1 MDGLRESAPAPT
13 GGWTSAVVRSKT
25 QPTGHFTVLRLE
37 VAGRLTHLPGQHYVV
52 RLRADD
58 GYTASRSY
66 SVASAPA
73 DPMVELCVEQL
84 EGGEVSGFLA
94 DVVEV
99 GDTLEVRGPIGG
111 WFVWDGVSP
120 ALAVGG
126 GSGIVP
132 LVSMLRHARVLGRPD
147 LLCLAAAA
155 RTQHDLPYAEEILE
169 GCHVVALSQEAS
181 PTGRPSGRLTG
192 ADLVPFVLDGQV
204 VYVCGSARFAAAAST
219 LLVDVGVSPS
229 VVRVERFGPSG

>member
-1 MDGLRESAPAPT
+1 MAAPAPRAPGAT
-13 GGWTSAVVRSKT
+13 PWQMARVLSITPETARAKT
-25 QPTGHFTVLRLE
+25 YRL
-37 VAGRLTHLPGQHYVV
+37 ALPEPAPHRAGQHCVV
-52 RLRADD
+52 RLTAPD
-58 GYTASRSY
+58 GYRAQRSY
-66 SVASAPA
+66 SIASAP
-73 DPMVELCVEQL
+73 DDTPEFEITVERL
-84 EGGEVSGFLA
+84 EGGEVSSFLH
-94 DVVEV
+94 DEV
-99 GDTLEVRGPIGG
+99 AVGEELEVRSPIGG